1 MNILLDTHT
10 LLWFLT
16 DDAALSPLAKQTIE
30 DLHNQVFISP
40 ASYWEIAI
48 KISLGK
54 YQLNESLDSFI
65 ENQLEKNQFLILPI
79 LPTHTNAIIDLPLH
93 HRDPFDRM
101 IAATAIEMA
110 CPLIS
115 TDIAFDDLACF
126 PEWR

>member
-93 HRDPFDRM
+93 HRDPFDRLM
-101 IAATAIEMA
+101 IAQALVEKMA
-110 CPLIS
+110 FIS
-115 TDIAFDDLACF
+115 ADHVIKLYPIKTIS
-126 PEWR
+126 

>member
-65 ENQLEKNQFLILPI
+65 ENQLEKINF
-79 LPTHTNAIIDLPLH
+79 
-93 HRDPFDRM
+93 
-101 IAATAIEMA
+101 
-110 CPLIS
+110 
-115 TDIAFDDLACF
+115 
-126 PEWR
+126 